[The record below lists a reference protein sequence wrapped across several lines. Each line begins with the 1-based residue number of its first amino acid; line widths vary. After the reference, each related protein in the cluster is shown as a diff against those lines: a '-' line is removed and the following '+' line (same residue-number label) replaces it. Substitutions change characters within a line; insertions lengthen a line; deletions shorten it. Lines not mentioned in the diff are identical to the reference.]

1 MSISALHGLD
11 QLSDNV
17 RRRWLI
23 WITHPKI
30 NNVFTSRSCGTLQ
43 GIGNT
48 KDIGGKAL
56 NSLKFFVHGL
66 TQKKPRV

>member
-1 MSISALHGLD
+1 MGIAALHGFD
-11 QLSDNV
+11 QLSNNM

-23 WITHPKI
+23 RITHPKI
-30 NNVFTSRSCGTLQ
+30 NNVLTPRSCCTLQ
-43 GIGNT
+43 GIGDT